1 MKQWMAVVVA
11 VVAMA
16 SCANQKAPAQMALTG
31 LESAV
36 SAAQPEIE
44 KFAGEEL
51 AGITS
56 AVAAAR
62 KKFDGGDYA
71 GVIADVQTVTT
82 AVTSAATAAASKK
95 AELVTEW
102 GSFAGLPAVVGQ
114 ITAKMTELGAMKR
127 LPKSMDKTALDGAK
141 ASLDSVN
148 TLWTDASAAFAKG
161 DLVAAVA
168 KAKDVKPM
176 IDTLMTTLGM
186 TTAAAK

>member
-1 MKQWMAVVVA
+1 VKQWMAVVVA

-44 KFAGEEL
+44 KFAGEQM

-114 ITAKMTELGAMKR
+114 ITAKVTELGAMKR
-127 LPKSMDKTALDGAK
+127 LPKGMDKTALDGAK

>member
-1 MKQWMAVVVA
+1 MKQWMAVVV

-44 KFAGEEL
+44 KFAGEQM

-71 GVIADVQTVTT
+71 GVIADVQTITT
-82 AVTSAATAAASKK
+82 AVTSAVTAAASKK
-95 AELVTEW
+95 AALVTEW

-114 ITAKMTELGAMKR
+114 ITAKVTELGAMKR
-127 LPKSMDKTALDGAK
+127 LPKGMDMTTLDGAK

-148 TLWTDASAAFAKG
+148 TLWTDASAAFATG

-168 KAKDVKPM
+168 KAKDVQPM
-176 IDTLMTTLGM
+176 IDTLKTTLGM

>member
-1 MKQWMAVVVA
+1 VKQWMAVVVA
-11 VVAMA
+11 MVATA

-44 KFAGEEL
+44 KFAGEQM

-56 AVAAAR
+56 AVAVAR

-82 AVTSAATAAASKK
+82 AVTTAATAASSKK

-102 GSFAGLPAVVGQ
+102 SSFAGLPAVVGQ
-114 ITAKMTELGAMKR
+114 ITAKVTELGLMKR
-127 LPKSMDKTALDGAK
+127 LPKGMDKTTLDGAK

-168 KAKDVKPM
+168 KAKDVQPM
-176 IDTLMTTLGM
+176 VDTLKTTLGM